1 MASQHDIEM
10 APIVIG
16 PAPSAH
22 EEPHNQSD
30 SGLTPLDID
39 SQGTEPPQNAF
50 ADARP
55 TRRYQALLLL
65 SGFMMIFHVI
75 GINQIFGVFQVSAL
89 IRRHT
94 VRLESVYMTLS
105 LGFFW
110 LGILYLVKEQH
121 SGRGRSGCIGLAR
134 WHHRCGSDVG
144 GEYLRE
150 PMDGAHPGRPDY
162 HRPRGHLDEPRYFP
176 RKLQHQGG

>member
-10 APIVIG
+10 VPSVVG
-16 PAPSAH
+16 APSAH
-22 EEPHNQSD
+22 EEPRNQSD
-30 SGLTPLDID
+30 SGLTPPNIEP
-39 SQGTEPPQNAF
+39 QGTESPRNPF

-94 VRLESVYMTLS
+94 GPESICTCPCS
-105 LGFFW
+105 WEFFW
-110 LGILYLVKEQH
+110 LGILYL
-121 SGRGRSGCIGLAR
+121 IG
-134 WHHRCGSDVG
+134 
-144 GEYLRE
+144 
-150 PMDGAHPGRPDY
+150 
-162 HRPRGHLDEPRYFP
+162 
-176 RKLQHQGG
+176 K